1 MSVVTAVDR
10 ANRVAATVSAPLQDL
25 LLLGLRWYVAWQ
37 FWVSG
42 WEKLQ
47 DWDTTRLLF
56 HEEYHVPVLPP
67 DVAAVL
73 GTFGEVAF
81 PALLVAGF
89 LTRYAALGLSFVNVM
104 AVVSYA
110 HVLLTEGYE
119 AALGQHVLWGVMAAT
134 LVVFGGGRWSA
145 DGWLQRRSS
154 RAPR

>member
-1 MSVVTAVDR
+1 MSVASAVDR
-10 ANRVAATVSAPLQDL
+10 ANRIAGTITAPLQDL
-25 LLLGLRWYVAWQ
+25 FLLGLRWYVAWQ

-56 HEEYHVPVLPP
+56 HEEYRVPVLPP

-81 PALLVAGF
+81 PVLLVAGF
-89 LTRYAALGLSFVNVM
+89 LTRYTALGLSFVNVM

-110 HVLLTEGYE
+110 HVLLAEGYE

-134 LVVFGGGRWSA
+134 LVVFGGGRWSL
-145 DGWLQRRSS
+145 DEWVQRRGVSL
-154 RAPR
+154 RR